1 MSYRFCIVD
10 DTSFM
15 RKMAAD
21 ILRNSGH
28 EVVGEAA
35 NGKDAINLYEKLR
48 PDVVIMDLQMP
59 EMNGTDAIREILR
72 IDAEAVILVCTAS
85 NQQDLVEGAMEAGAK
100 GYLMKPFNPERLGK
114 VIDKYAVPFL
124 RGKAEVEEVAAA
136 SAEIVEAVQAE
147 AGAGSTETV
156 EAAASV
162 AVEPPALHE
171 NAADSAPVAE
181 QPATTAPPP
190 APAAPY
196 TRQGGEKMKSFVS
209 SMMCS
214 WEEDQNGESARFQVV
229 CTERENRILVELT
242 GPGDRKQAIPFSIEG
257 FRQLSGWLEQSL
269 GGAR

>member
-21 ILRNSGH
+21 ILKNSGH

-35 NGKDAINLYEKLR
+35 NGKDAISQYEKLK
-48 PDVVIMDLQMP
+48 PDIVIMDLQMP

-72 IDAEAVILVCTAS
+72 IDPEAVILVCTAS

-100 GYLMKPFNPERLGK
+100 GYLMKPFNPERLNK
-114 VIDKYAVPFL
+114 VIEKYAVPFL
-124 RGKAEVEEVAAA
+124 RAKAAVEEESAA
-136 SAEIVEAVQAE
+136 SAEHVEAAEAEAVAEPEQVIVAE
-147 AGAGSTETV
+147 AGA
-156 EAAASV
+156 
-162 AVEPPALHE
+162 
-171 NAADSAPVAE
+171 AE
-181 QPATTAPPP
+181 QPATTAAQP
-190 APAAPY
+190 APAVPY

-214 WEEDQNGESARFQVV
+214 WEEEQNGESARFQVV

>member
-1 MSYRFCIVD
+1 MTYRFCIVD

-21 ILRNSGH
+21 ILKNSGH

-35 NGKDAINLYEKLR
+35 NGKDAISQYEKLK
-48 PDVVIMDLQMP
+48 PDIVIMDLQMP

-72 IDAEAVILVCTAS
+72 IDPEAVILVCTAS

-100 GYLMKPFNPERLGK
+100 GYLMKPFNPERLNK
-114 VIDKYAVPFL
+114 VIEKYAVPFL
-124 RGKAEVEEVAAA
+124 RAKVTAEEESAASVELVEAEETAGPTDTVESIAAVAA
-136 SAEIVEAVQAE
+136 SA
-147 AGAGSTETV
+147 
-156 EAAASV
+156 
-162 AVEPPALHE
+162 AVEEQSVTTESPPV
-171 NAADSAPVAE
+171 PVV
-181 QPATTAPPP
+181 
-190 APAAPY
+190 PY
-196 TRQGGEKMKSFVS
+196 TSQGGEKMKSFVS

-214 WEEDQNGESARFQVV
+214 WEEEQNGEAARFQVV

-269 GGAR
+269 GAAR

>member
-35 NGKDAINLYEKLR
+35 NGKDAISLYDKLR
-48 PDVVIMDLQMP
+48 PDIVIMDLQMP

-85 NQQDLVEGAMEAGAK
+85 NQQELVEGAMEAGAK

-114 VIDKYAVPFL
+114 VIEKYAVPFL
-124 RGKAEVEEVAAA
+124 RAKSAVEEAEAEAEAA
-136 SAEIVEAVQAE
+136 SAEIAAAAEPVETPIDA
-147 AGAGSTETV
+147 V
-156 EAAASV
+156 EAAAPT
-162 AVEPPALHE
+162 AV
-171 NAADSAPVAE
+171 VE
-181 QPATTAPPP
+181 QPAAAAPPVS
-190 APAAPY
+190 AVPY
-196 TRQGGEKMKSFVS
+196 TREGGEKMKSFVS

-214 WEEDQNGESARFQVV
+214 WEEEQNGESARFQVV

-269 GGAR
+269 GAAR

>member
-1 MSYRFCIVD
+1 MTYRFCIVD

-21 ILRNSGH
+21 ILRNNGH

-35 NGKDAINLYEKLR
+35 NGKDAISQYEKLR
-48 PDVVIMDLQMP
+48 PDIVIMDLQMP

-72 IDAEAVILVCTAS
+72 IDPEAVILVCTAS
-85 NQQDLVEGAMEAGAK
+85 NQQELVDGAMEAGAK

-114 VIDKYAVPFL
+114 VIEKYAVPFL
-124 RGKAEVEEVAAA
+124 RPKVTVEEGAAAAEPLEAAAAAVAETVEPAVADAGEPPTEPVDTAA
-136 SAEIVEAVQAE
+136 SAA
-147 AGAGSTETV
+147 
-156 EAAASV
+156 
-162 AVEPPALHE
+162 
-171 NAADSAPVAE
+171 VAE
-181 QPATTAPPP
+181 QPATTAAPS
-190 APAAPY
+190 APAVPY

-214 WEEDQNGESARFQVV
+214 WEEEQNGESARFQVV

-242 GPGDRKQAIPFSIEG
+242 GPGDQRQAIPFSIEG

-269 GGAR
+269 GAAR